1 LKPFGRWTNG
11 FRARTKNQVVVE
23 SLALRRE
30 WDPTD
35 RWPNP
40 RPDEAASLVSA
51 DTDDLVATRVNGAV
65 EVAGQ
70 FETGVELE
78 SLVDLLPEH
87 GPATV
92 SELTGW
98 FHAHPDS
105 GRVTGGHAVDPTAA
119 DLVFD
124 GERRERAEQYY
135 QAAVRLFDSA
145 LQGSRPWLR
154 CLAVTGS
161 TAYGDPKAGD
171 DCDFMAIVRRGSVWV
186 FVAYVFL
193 RLRLRAWTRPS
204 LPEPVWCF
212 NYMLD
217 EDTAIREFSRP
228 RGFLFAREA
237 LVARPVEGEA
247 YYRGLLRRGRWLRDE
262 APRLYARWESA
273 PMPNPGAPESA
284 SPAARV
290 LNVVLFPVVA
300 AYLQLKGLWAN
311 HRLRRSG
318 REAETFRTITR
329 PGQMS
334 LATRKFER
342 LVDRMAPANR
352 AAPE

>member
-1 LKPFGRWTNG
+1 LGPFGRWTNG
-11 FRARTKNQVVVE
+11 FRARTKNQVVAE
-23 SLALRRE
+23 SFAVRRE
-30 WDPTD
+30 WDATN
-35 RWPNP
+35 RWPNSQH
-40 RPDEAASLVSA
+40 DEAVSLMSA
-51 DTDDLVATRVNGAV
+51 DTDDLVATRVSGAV

-70 FETGVELE
+70 FDTGVELE
-78 SLVDLLPEH
+78 RLVDLLPEH

-98 FHAHPDS
+98 IHAHPRS
-105 GRVTGGHAVDPTAA
+105 GRVAGGHAVAPTAA

-135 QAAVRLFDSA
+135 QAAARLFDSA

-171 DCDFMAIVRRGSVWV
+171 DCDFMAVVRRGSLWV
-186 FVAYVFL
+186 FVAYVFF
-193 RLRLRAWTRPS
+193 RLRLRAWARPS
-204 LPEPVWCF
+204 RDEPEWCF
-212 NYMLD
+212 NYLLD
-217 EDTAIREFSRP
+217 EDTAIRAFSRP

-247 YYRGLLRRGRWLRDE
+247 YYRGLLRRGEWLQHE

-273 PMPNPGAPESA
+273 PMPEPQAPGPAPRA
-284 SPAARV
+284 VRV
-290 LNVVLFPVVA
+290 LNAVLFPVVA
-300 AYLQLKGLWAN
+300 AYLQLKGLRAN
-311 HRLRRSG
+311 HRLRHAG
-318 REAETFRTITR
+318 REAESFRTITR